1 MTGSVRKQS
10 TVSCTSFYRQIR
22 PVGTHSPAHLQSTP
36 WRMRVKC
43 GEDMEALFVSYGV
56 EWLNLLVRWLHLITG
71 IAWIGASFYFVWLDN
86 SIRPP
91 KPGSEL
97 ANKGVSG
104 ELWAVH
110 GGGFYN
116 PQKYLVAPKELPPEL
131 HWFKWEAYATWLS
144 GFAMLFIVYYFNAS
158 AMMIDKSVADLSSWQ
173 AIGVGLGTLVVGWIV
188 YDLLCRSPLGKR
200 EGLLGIVMFVFI
212 VAASYALTHLLS
224 GRAAY
229 IHVGAMI
236 GTMMVG
242 NVLMVIIP
250 GQRKLVE
257 AMKVGQ
263 SPDPVYGKRAKQRSV
278 HNNYFTLPVLFIM
291 ISNHYAMTYTHAYS
305 WLVLAAIMAAGV
317 LIRHFFNLRH
327 AGRVSVAYPLA
338 GVALLVAVAIAIAPH
353 PAPKA
358 AAAPGADTAT
368 ISAVDFA
375 KVQEVIAQRCV
386 NCHSAKPTFEGFA
399 TAPAGMML
407 QTPELIRQHA
417 ARVYQ
422 RTVQTKDMPLGNLTH
437 MTDDER
443 KLVGA
448 WFEAGAK

>member
-1 MTGSVRKQS
+1 
-10 TVSCTSFYRQIR
+10 
-22 PVGTHSPAHLQSTP
+22 
-36 WRMRVKC
+36 
-43 GEDMEALFVSYGV
+43 MEAVLVSYGI
-56 EWLNLLVRWLHLITG
+56 EWANLLVRWLHLITG

-91 KPGSEL
+91 APGSDL
-97 ANKGVSG
+97 AKKGVSG

-116 PQKYLVAPKELPPEL
+116 PQKYLVAPAELPEEL
-131 HWFKWEAYATWLS
+131 HWFKWEAYATWIT
-144 GFAMLFIVYYFNAS
+144 GIAMLFIVYYFNAS
-158 AMMIDKSVADLSSWQ
+158 AMMVDRSVAELSGMQ
-173 AIGVGLGTLVVGWIV
+173 AVGVGIGTLVAGWIV

-200 EGLLGIVMFVFI
+200 EGLLGLIMFGFI
-212 VAASYALTHLLS
+212 VAVAFMLTHLLS

-236 GTMMVG
+236 GTIMVG

-257 AMKVGQ
+257 AMKAGK
-263 SPDPVYGKRAKQRSV
+263 SPDPIYGRKGKQRSV
-278 HNNYFTLPVLFIM
+278 HNNYFTLPILFIM
-291 ISNHYAMTYTHAYS
+291 ISNHYAMTYTHRYS

-327 AGRVSVAYPLA
+327 KGRVSIGFPIA
-338 GVALLVAVAIAIAPH
+338 GCVLLLGVAIAIAPR
-353 PAPKA
+353 PAARPA
-358 AAAPGADTAT
+358 ASAVPAATAITAAPVTVENSKSVPVA
-368 ISAVDFA
+368 SAASGVDFA
-375 KVQEVIAQRCV
+375 RVQEVIVQRCAS
-386 NCHSAKPTFEGFA
+386 CHSAQPTQAGFA

-417 ARVYQ
+417 AKIYQ
-422 RTVQTKDMPLGNLTH
+422 RAVQTRDMPLANMTH
-437 MTDDER
+437 MSDDER
-443 KLVGA
+443 ALIGA